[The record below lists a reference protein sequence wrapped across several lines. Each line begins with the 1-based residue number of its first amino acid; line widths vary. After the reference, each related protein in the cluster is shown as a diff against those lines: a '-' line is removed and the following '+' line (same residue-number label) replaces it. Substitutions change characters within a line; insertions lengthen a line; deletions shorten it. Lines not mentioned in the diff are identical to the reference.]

1 MAQINGIAP
10 ASLLML
16 ALFSFMPL
24 ASAHTAR
31 ATMDP
36 RGISATFTALARV
49 TCFDDGNGLPDALQV
64 RLRDNSP
71 ATPGLLVSVQ
81 LLKGKQAVSITDI
94 TSGDADYTL
103 PLQLQGGAGVY
114 TMMINKTA
122 AGPRDI
128 DIEWH
133 CVTAEHDHE
142 KGHDSGH
149 TGTEILVDQFK

>member
-1 MAQINGIAP
+1 MAQMTGKAP

-31 ATMDP
+31 VTMDP

-49 TCFDDGNGLPDALQV
+49 TCFDDGNGPPAALQV

-71 ATPGLLVSVQ
+71 PVPGLLVSIQ
-81 LLKGKQAVSITDI
+81 LLKGRQAISYTD
-94 TSGDADYTL
+94 TTPGNADYTF
-103 PLQLQGGAGVY
+103 PLQLEGGTGVY
-114 TMMINKTA
+114 TVMINKTA

-133 CVTAEHDHE
+133 CLTAEHDPQ

>member
-1 MAQINGIAP
+1 MAQVTIKYP
-10 ASLLML
+10 L
-16 ALFSFMPL
+16 ALLLLLGLCTAPF

-31 ATMDP
+31 AMMDP
-36 RGISATFTALARV
+36 LGIRATFTALARV
-49 TCFDDGNGLPDALQV
+49 TCFDDGNGPPAALQV

-71 ATPGLLVSVQ
+71 PVPGLLVSIQ
-81 LLKGKQAVSITDI
+81 LLKGRQAISYTD
-94 TSGDADYTL
+94 TTPGDADYTF
-103 PLQLQGGAGVY
+103 PLQLEGGAGVY

-133 CVTAEHDHE
+133 CVTAEHDHQ

-149 TGTEILVDQFK
+149 TGTEILVDQFR